1 MDRYADKRR
10 KLVKEDFVTF
20 DLLQVVHLCIQSRSR
35 DWGEHPLAAL
45 RAVWGRAERQGDQNI
60 VNMFLQYISP
70 FFPQI
75 YLQLLWSTF
84 SHLFIVQVIRDLQTN
99 KCKGFGFVTMTNY
112 EEALVAIQVRLG
124 DFCLQVNAFNANHF
138 SPWTA
143 TLLETGFS
151 KSPLKPTTGRSEGVL
166 PVTLGSQMHFRI

>member
-10 KLVKEDFVTF
+10 KLVNEDFVTF
-20 DLLQVVHLCIQSRSR
+20 DFFQVVHLCVQSRSR

-45 RAVWGRAERQGDQNI
+45 RAVWGSAERQGDQNH
-60 VNMFLQYISP
+60 VDMFLQYISP

-84 SHLFIVQVIRDLQTN
+84 SHEFIVQVIRDLQTN

-124 DFCLQVNAFNANHF
+124 DFCLQRYILSMLTISVPERLHAWKQG
-138 SPWTA
+138 SPS
-143 TLLETGFS
+143 LL
-151 KSPLKPTTGRSEGVL
+151 
-166 PVTLGSQMHFRI
+166 